1 MRAGCAKHA
10 RPGGAKK
17 RRRAAFV
24 PRIGDTL
31 AARLRFCFPIKTQ
44 MQTNLQ
50 WFCVETVETCALYG
64 RFGRP
69 AAGCVRY
76 ALCAA
81 QLSAFSTR
89 SSSRS
94 FSLTSITGFV

>member
-1 MRAGCAKHA
+1 MCEA
-10 RPGGAKK
+10 REA
-17 RRRAAFV
+17 RRRKKAQARGFSCPV
-24 PRIGDTL
+24 LGDTL